1 MQRVATSISQAR
13 IARAQ
18 PLGASPQAPLG
29 AEAASKVPPGRTKRA
44 GMLIRSRGSDAMN
57 TTLLTE
63 ARTFLFVPG
72 NRPERFAKAAQ
83 SGADAVVLDLEDS
96 VPDSA
101 KPAAREA
108 VAAQWSA
115 LQRSGIPLVVRI
127 NALGSEAA
135 EGDLASVA
143 HLSRLGALMVPKAES
158 PDALA
163 DLHHRLGGP
172 PLVPL
177 VESAAGF
184 DALKAIAAAAGVLR
198 LAVGHIDF
206 LADTGMSC
214 DEDESELA
222 PLRFAVAMATRL
234 YGLAPAIDGVT
245 VQTDDEERLRTDTL
259 RARRFGFGAKLCIHP
274 RQVAVVHEAFAPS
287 PAECEWARRVVEA
300 DRQAGGAAV
309 RLDGRMVDKP
319 VVLQAQRI
327 LARGSQ
333 R

>member
-1 MQRVATSISQAR
+1 
-13 IARAQ
+13 
-18 PLGASPQAPLG
+18 
-29 AEAASKVPPGRTKRA
+29 
-44 GMLIRSRGSDAMN
+44 MN
-57 TTLLTE
+57 TATLLSE

-72 NRPERFAKAAQ
+72 NRPERFEKAAQ

-96 VPDSA
+96 VPDGA
-101 KPAAREA
+101 KEVAREA
-108 VAAQWSA
+108 IAAQWLE
-115 LQRSGIPLVVRI
+115 LQRSGIPVVVRI

-135 EGDLASVA
+135 AADLAGIA
-143 HLSRLGALMVPKAES
+143 RLSGLAALMVPKAES
-158 PDALA
+158 SDALA
-163 DLHHRLGGP
+163 DVHHRLGGV

-177 VESAAGF
+177 VESAAGL
-184 DALKAIAAAAGVLR
+184 DALKALAAVAGVLR

-214 DEDESELA
+214 DEDESELT

-234 YGLAPAIDGVT
+234 CNLAPAVDGVT
-245 VQTDDEERLRTDTL
+245 VQTDDAPRLRADTL

-274 RQVAVVHEAFAPS
+274 RQIAVVHEAFAPS
-287 PAECEWARRVVEA
+287 PAEVAWARRVVEA
-300 DRQAGGAAV
+300 DRQADGAAV

-327 LARGSQ
+327 LARAAP